1 MDETQALRTDMVR
14 FIKELAGSTK
24 ALATRFEASA
34 KIVESID
41 DSQLLSD
48 YQREFVDLCHQE
60 ISAMITTL
68 QVMNTHMVQAAT
80 NELIDQTK
88 TINSKT

>member
-1 MDETQALRTDMVR
+1 MRRKLFAQIWCDLSKNWLGQPKLWQPDL
-14 FIKELAGSTK
+14 K
-24 ALATRFEASA
+24 ASA